1 MEMLIV
7 LQYVL
12 MNEMKYR
19 EQSPQTW
26 RSLKD
31 FFALPLS
38 AQQSL
43 PPGTHDLLR
52 VLHERLSPGLFTIGE
67 SDKYSVV
74 TDGQLHIGI
83 VLEGT
88 NVNDSQVTVLAD
100 FQNPHFKN
108 DDATKRSRAAILL
121 IDNLT
126 QRGIVM
132 RFTEETSSSLLF
144 SMYELYPMDA
154 KRIRKTLKP
163 NDQNHLL
170 DEFLQ
175 QIHEGNFFHNTLRRI
190 PTRSLDL
197 LDRMHFVAKT
207 IRIINSGRT
216 HAQSTENTEAFL
228 LV

>member
-19 EQSPQTW
+19 EQSHQTW
-26 RSLKD
+26 RSLKE
-31 FFALPLS
+31 FFTLPLS
-38 AQQSL
+38 TNQNL
-43 PPGTHDLLR
+43 PPGAHDLLR
-52 VLHERLSPGLFTIGE
+52 VLHERLSPGLFTIGM

-88 NVNDSQVTVLAD
+88 SVNDSQVTVLAD
-100 FQNPHFKN
+100 FQNPHFRN
-108 DDATKRSRAAILL
+108 DTTPKRAQAAVVL

-132 RFTEETSSSLLF
+132 KFTEEASSLLF
-144 SMYELYPMDA
+144 SMYELDPMGA
-154 KRIRKTLKP
+154 KHIRRNLKP

-170 DEFLQ
+170 DDYHN
-175 QIHEGNFFHNTLRRI
+175 QIHEGDFLHSALRRI
-190 PTRSLDL
+190 PTRSLEL

-207 IRIINSGRT
+207 IRVLNSGRIHT
-216 HAQSTENTEAFL
+216 QSTQNTEAFL
-228 LV
+228 LA